1 MPLGNRQSSVRSQD
15 VPRLCCPQP
24 LDPRRPAGYIQDL
37 PSAGRVSSVVR
48 AAVACCW
55 LLVLGGALLARHWPR
70 VAPGARR
77 GTARGVW
84 RVVAHAQSG
93 WVALGRCIFRLY
105 FFC

>member
-1 MPLGNRQSSVRSQD
+1 MAL
-15 VPRLCCPQP
+15 LCW
-24 LDPRRPAGYIQDL
+24 
-37 PSAGRVSSVVR
+37 RVSWSCIVGRSSCRRV
-48 AAVACCW
+48 

-84 RVVAHAQSG
+84 RVVAHVQSG